1 MTPDERARLFLL
13 LARYIGT
20 DVTARFLQR
29 TGEEHPEWGVPHLHS
44 LQEGIYKP
52 AGSTYALTVKSRS
65 ALGAEPEAYP
75 DRIVRRSDGGWTL
88 LYPAKQGSLDNAV
101 NRSLFACQRDRV
113 PVLVIATSR
122 PKEASGGV
130 LYRILGPAF
139 IERFD
144 PESRRFELLGCVP
157 SLATSLAPVATPEE
171 QETTYLR
178 QRLALPLVVAEP
190 RAEYVVSRA
199 ARDQAF
205 RDLVLEEYFRL
216 CAVCKSRFVLH
227 QPDREVVEAEAAH
240 IIPVAAQGPD
250 DPRNALSLCRRHHWA
265 FDEGLFTITDT
276 LEVRISPAVK
286 RAEKQKF
293 DLEEYSG
300 ESLVR
305 PAHTACV
312 PGEEA
317 LAWHRRVKFLSG

>member
-1 MTPDERARLFLL
+1 MTSDERARLFLR

-20 DVTARFLQR
+20 EVPARFLQR

-52 AGSTYALTVKSRS
+52 AGSAYALAVKSRS

-75 DRIVRRSDGGWTL
+75 DRIVRRPDGSWTM
-88 LYPAKQGSLDNAV
+88 LYAAKQGALENAV
-101 NRSLFACQRDRV
+101 NRSLFACQRDQL

-122 PKEASGGV
+122 RKEAPGGV

-144 PESRRFELLGCVP
+144 SESRRFELVGCTP
-157 SLATSLAPVATPEE
+157 ALATSLAPVASPEE
-171 QETTYLR
+171 QEEAYLR
-178 QRLALPLVVAEP
+178 QRLALPLVIAEP

-199 ARDQAF
+199 ARDSAF
-205 RDLVLEEYFRL
+205 RWLVVDEYYRL
-216 CAVCKSRFVLH
+216 CAVCKSRFVLR

-240 IIPVAAQGPD
+240 IIPVEKQGPD

-265 FDEGLFTITDT
+265 FDEGLFTVTDT
-276 LEVRISPAVK
+276 LEVRVSPVVQ
-286 RAEKQKF
+286 RAMRQHF
-293 DLEEYSG
+293 DLEEYAG
-300 ESLVR
+300 EPLVR
-305 PAHTACV
+305 PAHAACV
-312 PGEEA
+312 PADES
-317 LAWHRRVKFLSG
+317 LAWHRRERFLAG